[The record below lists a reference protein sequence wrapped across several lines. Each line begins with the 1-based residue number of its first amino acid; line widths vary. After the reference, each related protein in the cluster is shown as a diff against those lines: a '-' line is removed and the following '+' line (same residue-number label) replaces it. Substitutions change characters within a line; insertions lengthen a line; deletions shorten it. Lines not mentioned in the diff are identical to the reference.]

1 MSLILAR
8 LLTHVM
14 LQADWRRKCTC
25 LNEKR
30 VAKVKC
36 FENIYRSMNFI
47 QITLQTTNSQTYYPM
62 SAKKK
67 CWRYFTSHD
76 LHCSVRVQ
84 IHRQSGNLKVWQS
97 NGRTKQPIDG
107 GGEGAGDAS
116 KEEVAS
122 TCQWLQVLPKSRL
135 ASPRGIVAPDSK
147 DLKIL
152 GLSRPKGL
160 LDLSAHWEGTILT
173 GTLLTPR
180 LFYFLTFRIFA
191 FVSPLPSTFCIYF
204 QRALHCCLQPS
215 IQPNPRRIQASIH
228 PLLNIKEWV

>member
-1 MSLILAR
+1 
-8 LLTHVM
+8 
-14 LQADWRRKCTC
+14 
-25 LNEKR
+25 
-30 VAKVKC
+30 
-36 FENIYRSMNFI
+36 
-47 QITLQTTNSQTYYPM
+47 M

-67 CWRYFTSHD
+67 YWRYFTSHG
-76 LHCSVRVQ
+76 LQRSVRVQ
-84 IHRQSGNLKVWQS
+84 IHRQSWNLKVWQS
-97 NGRTKQPIDG
+97 NGRTKQPTDG